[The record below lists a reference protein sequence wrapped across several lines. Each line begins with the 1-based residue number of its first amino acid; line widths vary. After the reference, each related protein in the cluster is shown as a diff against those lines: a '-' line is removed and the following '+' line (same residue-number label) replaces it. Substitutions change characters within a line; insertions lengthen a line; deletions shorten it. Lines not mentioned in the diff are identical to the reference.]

1 MSKFKKLNII
11 WLALLIVL
19 TVIVPSSAYNNETA
33 IQTVLLAESLIGKPF
48 KEGGNTSE
56 EGFNS
61 TGLIQYVF
69 REEENIVLP
78 GSPSQ
83 LWKLGEPIERSEI
96 QPGDVLFFTGSNN
109 LIPAIYK
116 GDNIIIVVTTNEGV
130 AKRNIVEDSYWNTQY
145 KGARRY
151 TNIANALNP
160 VAVKA
165 LESVG
170 SPYELGGNA
179 PNGFDHSGFVQYVF
193 SEVNKLDFPRTANE
207 QWRVGMDVDTGD
219 LESGDVLFFQG
230 NSVRLPGIYID
241 NGIFVIVTTNGVAVV
256 DLETSDYWKSRVL
269 GARRFTKDIIEEATT
284 VSNPIVERAMDLL
297 GTPYNPEGK
306 SPSEGFNTTNFV
318 RYVFKDILDIQL
330 SVFADRIYEIGE
342 SISKQD
348 LQAGDLVFFQ
358 GSSLIP
364 GIYKGNG
371 IFIVQTKTNGVAES
385 DIESEYW
392 SPIYKGARR
401 LTEADIYYSQPENYK
416 EHENLVIREA
426 MKYIGTPYLM
436 GGGTIDGFDCS
447 YLVQT
452 VFRDAKNIYLPR
464 ITYKQYVLGE
474 NIDYGNKRPGDVI
487 YFRGKWQQDG
497 KTHHAA
503 IYLGNNYVI
512 HASGDEGMTTISY
525 LGQYLLDRY
534 IVVRRFDSLS
544 LRLNSRVVE
553 EAYKTLGVRYLA
565 GGNTKEGFDHSGFVQ
580 YVMKAGLDIDL
591 PRYSFQQWALGK
603 EIERED
609 LDIGDVLFFE
619 GADKVLLP
627 GLYIGNEQFI
637 IVTESEGVA
646 IRDLNISDSYWSQ
659 RYVGARRYE
668 KIENNH
674 SAVLTAKEYIDVSFE
689 DYTTAQFVQKVFS
702 EAPDIYLELPSNA
715 YEQWNLGQTISHD
728 ALEEGD
734 LIFFKSDLSED
745 VPAMAGI
752 YAGEGSFIIL
762 TSTGVKERNLRYHEY
777 WSERYLGA
785 RRLL

>member
-1 MSKFKKLNII
+1 MNQLKKLNVI
-11 WLALLIVL
+11 WLVLLILL
-19 TVIVPSSAYNNETA
+19 TVTVPSYADYNETE

-48 KEGGNTSE
+48 KEEGNTPE

-61 TGLIQYVF
+61 TGFIQYVF
-69 REEENIVLP
+69 REGENIVLP

-83 LWKLGEPIERSEI
+83 LWKLGEPIERNNI
-96 QPGDVLFFTGSNN
+96 QPGDVLFFTGGKN
-109 LIPAIYK
+109 LIPAIYT

-130 AKRNIVEDSYWNTQY
+130 VKRNIVEDSYWRDRY

-151 TNIANALNP
+151 TNIANELNP

-165 LESVG
+165 LELVG
-170 SPYELGGNA
+170 YPYELGGND

-193 SEVNKLDFPRTANE
+193 SEVNKLDFPRTSNE
-207 QWRVGMDVDTGD
+207 QWRVGLEVDAVD
-219 LESGDVLFFQG
+219 LESGYVLFFQG
-230 NSVRLPGIYID
+230 SSVRLPGIYID

-256 DLETSDYWKSRVL
+256 DLETGDYWKSRFL
-269 GARRFTKDIIEEATT
+269 GARRFTKNIIEEAV
-284 VSNPIVERAMDLL
+284 VSNPIVEKAMDLL

-306 SPSEGFNTTNFV
+306 SPTEGFNTTNFV

-330 SVFADRIYEIGE
+330 SVFSDRIYEIGE
-342 SISKQD
+342 SISKEE

-371 IFIVQTKTNGVAES
+371 IFIVQTITEGVAER

-392 SPIYKGARR
+392 SDIYVGAKR

-426 MKYIGTPYLM
+426 MKYIETPYLL
-436 GGGTIDGFDCS
+436 GGETIDGFDCS

-464 ITYKQYVLGE
+464 ITYKQCEVGE
-474 NIDYGNKRPGDVI
+474 TIDYENKRPGDVI
-487 YFRGKWQQDG
+487 YFSGKWQQDG

-503 IYLGNNYVI
+503 IYLGNNYII

-525 LGQYLLDRY
+525 LGKYLLDRY
-534 IVVRRFDSLS
+534 LVVKRFDSLS
-544 LRLNSRVVE
+544 LRLDSRVVE

-565 GGNTKEGFDHSGFVQ
+565 GGNTIEGFDHSGFLQ

-591 PRYSFQQWALGK
+591 PRYSSQQWALGN

-609 LDIGDVLFFE
+609 LNIGDVLFFE
-619 GADKVLLP
+619 GSDKVLLP
-627 GLYIGNEQFI
+627 GLYIGNKQFI
-637 IVTESEGVA
+637 IVTESEGAA
-646 IRDLNISDSYWSQ
+646 IRDLNIPNSYWSL

-674 SAVLTAKEYIDVSFE
+674 SAVIKAKEYIDVSFE
-689 DYTTAQFVQKVFS
+689 NYTTAQFVQKVFS
-702 EAPDIYLELPSNA
+702 EAPDIHLQLPSNA
-715 YEQWNLGQTISHD
+715 YEQWNLGQAISPE

-734 LIFFKSDLSED
+734 LVFFRSNLSED
-745 VPAMAGI
+745 IPSMTGI
-752 YAGEGSFIIL
+752 YAGEDSFIIL
-762 TSTGVKERNLRYHEY
+762 TSTG
-777 WSERYLGA
+777 
-785 RRLL
+785 